1 MKQGKNFLD
10 DVVILRCIAII
21 SMVLWHCHCS
31 YICWGLTNTPMDKW
45 YSLFYVTIIPDASL
59 PLFTFLSGYLFCYL
73 LQNGKYGNFK
83 DFVLNKGK
91 RLLIPYFIVGTI
103 INLTAPQR
111 YLSEIVWGNSCHLW
125 YCLMLFWCFII
136 CWCIVKVNNCFFTYT
151 VFILSFLYVCWRG
164 NVWNYPGFRLLFGV
178 FHAIY
183 YFCYFYIGFLCFKY
197 KHIIYDLMKH
207 WLWLLLL
214 LFICASLAPYLIH
227 VNTYSALSLKILL
240 RICIIIR
247 TFGFTLILWT
257 IVNILLDK
265 DKLHMNKWIREIS
278 YYSFGIYIFH
288 EWIAWDI
295 CHIPYV
301 ISIMNTHYILFPIL
315 FSILNFIVSFYLT
328 KYVLMTKVG
337 KFLIG

>member
-1 MKQGKNFLD
+1 
-10 DVVILRCIAII
+10 
-21 SMVLWHCHCS
+21 
-31 YICWGLTNTPMDKW
+31 
-45 YSLFYVTIIPDASL
+45 
-59 PLFTFLSGYLFCYL
+59 
-73 LQNGKYGNFK
+73 
-83 DFVLNKGK
+83 
-91 RLLIPYFIVGTI
+91 
-103 INLTAPQR
+103 
-111 YLSEIVWGNSCHLW
+111 
-125 YCLMLFWCFII
+125 
-136 CWCIVKVNNCFFTYT
+136 
-151 VFILSFLYVCWRG
+151 
-164 NVWNYPGFRLLFGV
+164 
-178 FHAIY
+178 
-183 YFCYFYIGFLCFKY
+183 
-197 KHIIYDLMKH
+197 MKH